1 MLLFTCY
8 FFQHSTCSMISKLR
22 GLIEAVPMFP
32 FSNTF
37 FEVKSISNQVWK
49 FQRYQLIMTFHDRP
63 VLPPPMI
70 IFSHIY
76 IIIKR
81 ICCRC
86 KKGEGDQD
94 ERDRGLSMQEIF
106 SKLSPLHH
114 ISRKQQSFQCWTI
127 LFTLTVK
134 CICRR
139 QYGTKFISS

>member
-1 MLLFTCY
+1 MRLLSCSFS
-8 FFQHSTCSMISKLR
+8 QHSTCSMMTEIRDLV
-22 GLIEAVPMFP
+22 ETVPVFP

-86 KKGEGDQD
+86 KKGDGDQD
-94 ERDRGLSMQEIF
+94 ERDRGLSMREIF
-106 SKLSPLHH
+106 SKLSSLHH
-114 ISRKQQSFQCWTI
+114 ISRKQQLLQHWTV
-127 LFTLTVK
+127 LFTLTMK

-139 QYGTKFISS
+139 QYGPISVSS

>member
-1 MLLFTCY
+1 MRLLSCC
-8 FFQHSTCSMISKLR
+8 FFQHSTCSVRSEIR
-22 GLIEAVPMFP
+22 DLIETVPVFP

-86 KKGEGDQD
+86 RKGDGDQD

-106 SKLSPLHH
+106 SKLSSLHP
-114 ISRKQQSFQCWTI
+114 ISR
-127 LFTLTVK
+127 
-134 CICRR
+134 RR
-139 QYGTKFISS
+139 CGPIFVSS

>member
-1 MLLFTCY
+1 MRLFSCCI
-8 FFQHSTCSMISKLR
+8 FQHSTCSMISKIR
-22 GLIEAVPMFP
+22 DCIETVSVFP
-32 FSNTF
+32 SSNTF

-86 KKGEGDQD
+86 KKGDGDQD
-94 ERDRGLSMQEIF
+94 ERDRGLSMQEI
-106 SKLSPLHH
+106 SKLNSLHH
-114 ISRKQQSFQCWTI
+114 VSRKLQLLEHWTV
-127 LFTLTVK
+127 LFTLTIR

-139 QYGTKFISS
+139 QYGPIFVSS